1 MRKCLII
8 FLVIVCCGCSAK
20 YNMSFIDNK
29 ISDELVVS
37 YEKNGESN
45 DDISGIF
52 SGIFSLMNDSND
64 FYYFKNLSTK
74 KNVVGS
80 LNYEFDINNYDNSYI
95 PNSCFSTFEF
105 LSDEDKYYLL
115 AQGTFK
121 CGYYAYEEL
130 DSLDV
135 IINTNHVV
143 LENNADEVK
152 DNKYIWH
159 ISTYDEDV
167 NIRFV
172 VKNEVVKNSYK
183 INYKNILIISGCV
196 VSVLAIIGLLM
207 FARYK
212 RVNKI

>member
-1 MRKCLII
+1 MKKYLILGLII
-8 FLVIVCCGCSAK
+8 LCCGCSAK
-20 YNMSFIDNK
+20 YNISFIDDK
-29 ISDELVVS
+29 IDDELIIT
-37 YEKNGESN
+37 YERNGETN
-45 DDISGIF
+45 DEINEMF
-52 SGIFSLMNDSND
+52 FDSFNSIGRDD
-64 FYYFKNLSTK
+64 FYSFKNLSSNK
-74 KNVVGS
+74 DIKAS
-80 LNYEFDINNYDNSYI
+80 LSYEFSTENYTSANI
-95 PNSCFSTFEF
+95 PNSCFEVFKF